1 MTGTG
6 RDHTFQE
13 IRPVQSL
20 HAPAFEFAEVAGL
33 GDFTEH
39 DRRLEELAREA
50 AASAASETALVLA
63 PPVAALLEMSLDL
76 GSDDEDLLEDA
87 RANAAAQE
95 YELAVDLLTE
105 YLGAHPEHQEGRY
118 LHAYCLYH
126 LDAPRQL
133 EALRILRP
141 LREESLADDG
151 LRERIRDLR
160 RELRR
165 RLTPAEVTAYTQSA
179 HRDPRGALARVEAF
193 VELAPEEGTLS
204 YLLALGQAREGDLE
218 RALETAERGAAQADT
233 DREQVASL
241 ARRLLLVLLAPQV
254 APAVSAFK
262 TGDLDRARRELAR
275 MDPRWRHSVV
285 VADFDAYLAVLPA
298 RVDPRTPPP
307 APRLP
312 ADRTDDL
319 YSLIADADG
328 QVAAQLMRA
337 GQAEHAER
345 LLAPMLAL
353 VPRFPWL
360 NFLYAACLYRL
371 LRDPDRA
378 ASCAR
383 IALRD
388 PTLTQAG
395 ELLEAI
401 RSWQE
406 ASLVN
411 PVVDEYVAAM
421 ESVRG
426 AVSVER
432 LAALRL
438 RLTELER
445 VLPALSSAVHSETG
459 IRIVR
464 ELGQAVGQ
472 RLTEVADA
480 MLVGGLYEKY
490 DRVMSTAKGGIRD
503 AGQAAGLGR
512 LLDGLAA
519 EIKAV
524 RKGAAKSTGAQV
536 DELAALVATRRA
548 EVEKVTRGIEVSALV
563 RRFNALAEQ
572 LSDPLARL
580 RPEPPAVVRSRL
592 SRILDDARS
601 LRRGAKRTL
610 DARDQA
616 LLDELIG
623 TISGMLR

>member
-20 HAPAFEFAEVAGL
+20 HAPAFEFTEVSGH
-33 GDFTEH
+33 GDFAEH

-95 YELAVDLLTE
+95 YDLALELLDE

-118 LHAYCLYH
+118 LRAYCLYH
-126 LDAPRQL
+126 LDGQGQL

-141 LREESLADDG
+141 LRETPPADEG
-151 LRERIRDLR
+151 LRDRIRDLR

-165 RLTPAEVTAYTQSA
+165 RLTPPEITAYTQSV
-179 HRDPRGALARVEAF
+179 RTDPRGALARVEAF
-193 VELAPEEGTLS
+193 LELAPEEGTLS
-204 YLLALGQAREGDLE
+204 YLLALGQARDGDLE
-218 RALETAERGAAQADT
+218 RALDTAERGAAQADV
-233 DREQVASL
+233 DGEQVAAL
-241 ARRLLLVLLAPQV
+241 ARRLRLALLAPHA

-275 MDPRWRHSVV
+275 MDLRWRRSVV
-285 VADFDAYLAVLPA
+285 VDDFDAYLALLLGRA
-298 RVDPRTPPP
+298 DGRAAPP

-312 ADRTDDL
+312 ADRTEDL

-328 QVAAQLMRA
+328 QRAADLMRA
-337 GQAEHAER
+337 GHAEQAER
-345 LLAPMLAL
+345 LLAHVLAL
-353 VPRFPWL
+353 VPGFPWL

-378 ASCAR
+378 AACAE

-388 PTLTQAG
+388 PTLTQARQ
-395 ELLEAI
+395 LLETI
-401 RSWQE
+401 KSWQE

-411 PVVDEYVAAM
+411 PVVDAYVAAM

-426 AVSVER
+426 GVSVER

-438 RLTELER
+438 RLVDLER
-445 VLPALSSAVHSETG
+445 IIPTLSAAVHSEEG
-459 IRIVR
+459 AQIVR
-464 ELGQAVGQ
+464 DLGQAIGQ
-472 RLTEVADA
+472 RLVEIADA
-480 MLVGGLYEKY
+480 MTVGGLYEKY
-490 DRVMSTAKGGIRD
+490 DRLMSTVKGGISSAHD
-503 AGQAAGLGR
+503 ADRLGQA
-512 LLDGLAA
+512 LDGIAA
-519 EIKAV
+519 EIKSV
-524 RKGAAKSTGAQV
+524 RKAAGKGTGDQL
-536 DELAALVATRRA
+536 DELAALVSSRRA
-548 EVEKVTRGIEVSALV
+548 EVEKVKAGIEVSALV
-563 RRFNALAEQ
+563 RRFNELAEQ
-572 LSDPLARL
+572 QSESLARL
-580 RPEPPAVVRSRL
+580 RADPYTVRSRL
-592 SRILDDARS
+592 SGILEDARR

-610 DARDQA
+610 DTRDQT
-616 LLDELIG
+616 LLDELIA
-623 TISGMLR
+623 TISRTLR